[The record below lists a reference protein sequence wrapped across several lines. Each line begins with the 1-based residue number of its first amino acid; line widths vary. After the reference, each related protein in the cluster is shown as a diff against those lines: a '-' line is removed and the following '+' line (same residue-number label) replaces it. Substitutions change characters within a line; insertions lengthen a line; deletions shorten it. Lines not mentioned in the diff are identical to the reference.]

1 MDTRN
6 IEEDVRNILMH
17 LNVIFELR
25 KITEPDYT
33 EILSGLT
40 KMMRNHDLL
49 LIEFRFEL
57 DKF

>member
-1 MDTRN
+1 MDTGN
-6 IEEDVRNILMH
+6 IEEDVRNILMY

-33 EILSGLT
+33 ETLSGLT

-57 DKF
+57 DKL

>member
-1 MDTRN
+1 MDTGN
-6 IEEDVRNILMH
+6 IEEDVRNILMY

>member
-1 MDTRN
+1 MY
-6 IEEDVRNILMH
+6 